1 MANGDVEGAAYE
13 DYDYIESDF
22 TSQKAKLEQKI
33 ANVELRQQELQ
44 NYIADLDSNITYLF
58 IIADILLLA
67 FMGLEIFLIVRKT
80 KKEKLAA
87 STEIE
92 DTEDK
97 VEIKKEWD
105 TTKEVEKENAN

>member
-1 MANGDVEGAAYE
+1 MKAEKVFTYGSIITFFALFPALIIMQVRLIREVE
-13 DYDYIESDF
+13 
-22 TSQKAKLEQKI
+22 
-33 ANVELRQQELQ
+33 
-44 NYIADLDSNITYLF
+44 SNITYLF

-67 FMGLEIFLIVRKT
+67 FMGLEIFLIVRKR

-105 TTKEVEKENAN
+105 TSEEEKEEEPNNGR

>member
-1 MANGDVEGAAYE
+1 MKAEKVFTYGSIITFFALFPALIIMQVRLIREVE
-13 DYDYIESDF
+13 
-22 TSQKAKLEQKI
+22 
-33 ANVELRQQELQ
+33 
-44 NYIADLDSNITYLF
+44 SNITYLF

-67 FMGLEIFLIVRKT
+67 FMGLEIFLIVRKR
-80 KKEKLAA
+80 KKEKLTA

-105 TTKEVEKENAN
+105 TSEEEKEEEPNNGR